1 MLIKACH
8 LVIQIIKES
17 SLQEKKKKKPISL
30 YWSLWDPQ
38 QITPP
43 SKPNH
48 PLLLTLR
55 PGLLEASQQSWA
67 ILNNFIMTDKDSSHF
82 LCVCERESF
91 TYILL
96 CNRKINPVHQIFAS
110 YCLK

>member
-17 SLQEKKKKKPISL
+17 SLQEKKKKAISL

-67 ILNNFIMTDKDSSHF
+67 ILNNFIMTDKDSSHSV
-82 LCVCERESF
+82 CVKEKV
-91 TYILL
+91 L
-96 CNRKINPVHQIFAS
+96 HIF
-110 YCLK
+110 YYVIVK